1 MQLRHTQNFYYRAV
15 MVCPQP
21 SLFRSEAWSG
31 DDGTIDYEYRYTYV
45 GGKLTRQEHTYP
57 IGGSTRLYTYAGDN
71 LTSETSDRENDG
83 MFDWR
88 SDYTYDANGNIT
100 RTEWT
105 KPTGETEIQ
114 TFIWEEQSIPTEF
127 DIYIPAAGPLAFS

>member
-1 MQLRHTQNFYYRAV
+1 